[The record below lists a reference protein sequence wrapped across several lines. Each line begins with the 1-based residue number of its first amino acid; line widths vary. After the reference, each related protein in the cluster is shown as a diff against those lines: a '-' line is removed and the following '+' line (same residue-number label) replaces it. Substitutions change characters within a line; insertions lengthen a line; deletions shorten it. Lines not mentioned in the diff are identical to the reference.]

1 MRKVLRT
8 TLLIVLFGVLIYSMT
23 HIVLTETEYK
33 RAEAIYDKSRSESFH
48 ISDTVQPAS
57 ALSEANEYFPDA
69 SVDFEMLKS
78 TNAEVVGWIWIGET
92 NINFPLLRGEDN
104 RKYLN
109 LSYDLQQ
116 TNSGSIF
123 MDFRN
128 SPDLS
133 SVNTVIYGHN
143 MKSGGMFGEL
153 KKFGE
158 PEYLKQHCDLYI
170 FTETC
175 AFKYRIFA
183 AYKTESESK
192 SYTLDFSK
200 DFSYNDFIE
209 YAMSF
214 ASDEGSAAPS
224 EITKLITLS
233 TCTSGRRNERFVVH
247 AFLIA
252 AKSTDAFSAVEP
264 IPTGNAE

>member
-1 MRKVLRT
+1 MRKALRT
-8 TLLIVLFGVLIYSMT
+8 TLIVALLGILIYSIT

-48 ISDTVQPAS
+48 IADTVQPAS
-57 ALSEANEYFPDA
+57 ALNETEEFFPDV
-69 SVDFEMLKS
+69 SVDFKTLRN

-92 NINFPLLRGEDN
+92 NINFPLLQGEDN

-133 SVNTVIYGHN
+133 SGNTVIYGHN

-175 AFKYRIFA
+175 TFKYRIFA

-192 SYTLDFSK
+192 SYTFDFSK
-200 DFSYNDFIE
+200 DFSYNNFLE
-209 YAMSF
+209 YVMSL
-214 ASDEGSAAPS
+214 AGGDSSAAPS
-224 EITKLITLS
+224 EITKLVTLS

-247 AFLIA
+247 AFLVGT
-252 AKSTDAFSAVEP
+252 KSTDVSSAAAP
-264 IPTGNAE
+264 NPTGNAA